1 MVMTSETLMSCR
13 SCDLL
18 HQTAPPPPGSAVSCT
33 RCGDVLYRKP
43 RSEFQVVLALTLT
56 ALLLFLVANAFPLV
70 TFELAGRSQSG
81 KLISGVLG
89 LYAEGYWE
97 LAGLVL
103 FTTILAPLLYL
114 LGLFYVLLPLSL
126 GWRPWGLAPLLR
138 MIKALTPWAMLEVY
152 TFGILVAL
160 IKLGDFGH
168 VDPGVA
174 LFAFFGLTCAIVAI
188 NRGLDRPAIWDRV
201 LPPGQGPA
209 PAGDT
214 KGPLWACG
222 SCELLVQSP
231 DPAETGLPACPRCD
245 AALTRRKPNSLSR
258 TWALLIAGFVLYIPA
273 NVYPV
278 MVIVSFGRQQEATI
292 FGGVVELAQG
302 GDWPIAGLV
311 FVASIAI
318 PLLKLVSLT
327 FVAASVQWRWH
338 WRPAE
343 RTRLYRLVEGIG
355 RWSMIDIFVTSIL
368 VALITLQK
376 VATVEP
382 SLGAVCFA
390 AVVILTIFAA
400 KSFDPRLIWDRLESD
415 HE

>member
-1 MVMTSETLMSCR
+1 MASETLVSCR

-18 HQTAPPPPGSAVSCT
+18 HQTVPLPPGGAISCT
-33 RCGDVLYRKP
+33 RCGDLLHRRP
-43 RSEFQVVLALTLT
+43 RGEFQVVLALTLT

-70 TFELAGRSQSG
+70 TFELAGRSQPG

-103 FTTILAPLLYL
+103 FTTILAPLIYL
-114 LGLFYVLLPLSL
+114 LGLLYVLLPLAL
-126 GWRPWGLAPLLR
+126 GRRPRGLAPLFR
-138 MIKALTPWAMLEVY
+138 MLEALTPWAMLEVY

-160 IKLGDFGH
+160 IKLGDFGN
-168 VDPGVA
+168 VVPGIA

-188 NRGLDRPAIWDRV
+188 NRGLDRQAIWDRV
-201 LPPGQGPA
+201 MEPGQGGA
-209 PAGDT
+209 PAGDSIEH
-214 KGPLWACG
+214 LWACG
-222 SCELLVQSP
+222 FCELLVQSP
-231 DPAETGLPACPRCD
+231 DPAEAGAAACPRCG
-245 AALTRRKPNSLSR
+245 AALTRRKPNSLAR
-258 TWALLIAGFVLYIPA
+258 TWALLIAGFILYVPA

-278 MVIVSFGRQQEATI
+278 MVIVSFGRQEATTI
-292 FGGVVELAQG
+292 FGGVVELVQG

-311 FVASIAI
+311 FAASIAI
-318 PLLKLVSLT
+318 PLLKLLSLS

-338 WRPAE
+338 WRPAD
-343 RTRLYRLVEGIG
+343 RTRLYRIVEGIG